1 MSMSENLEKKEGK
14 VKNDQEITVIIK
26 GPEPD
31 WEATFPKT
39 TKIADVIKAYV
50 EKFGLSDKGKYE
62 LRLESDPNAALKPER
77 TLVSYHIKDGDV
89 LVFVDFGEAV

>member
-1 MSMSENLEKKEGK
+1 MSENLEKKEEK
-14 VKNDQEITVIIK
+14 AKNDQEISIVVK

-31 WEATFPKT
+31 WETTFPKT
-39 TKIADVIKAYV
+39 AKIEDVIKAYV
-50 EKFGLSDKGKYE
+50 TKFGLSAKGKYE
-62 LRLESDPNAALKPER
+62 LRLESDPNTALKSER

>member
-1 MSMSENLEKKEGK
+1 MLENLEKKEGNA
-14 VKNDQEITVIIK
+14 KNDQEITVVLK

-39 TKIADVIKAYV
+39 AKIEDVIKAYV
-50 EKFGLSDKGKYE
+50 AKFGLSTKGKYE
-62 LRLESDPNAALKPER
+62 LRLESDPNAALRPER